1 MNKPGQGTPEQA
13 EKRRQ
18 RQRIERKPEAK
29 DAANNHGVGLA
40 SRSGGGIC
48 TAAIWR
54 SADAKRGG
62 NDGQSSLTFDAGML
76 FEGGTVEAQTQV
88 LQRLDGTQRQKAIQR
103 IARVQ
108 GNQHVQ
114 RVVAA
119 YGGNGRG
126 RVSPTAQTKLEVG
139 EPDDAYEKEAD
150 AVAEQVMRMPTLAPP
165 PPAEGTSS
173 SEEQG
178 GQGTQ
183 KHSHF
188 PTISRL
194 SIPVSSPRPAGDGLV
209 ARAEEVESYEE
220 EEEPAEAERLS
231 MAAGGD
237 GDDNGAGKPG
247 VPTVDAGLEGRIG
260 QLKGSGSPLPPSD
273 REFFESRFGA
283 DFGDVRVHTGDTATQ
298 TAQDL
303 SARAYTVGS
312 DIAFGAGEYAPGT
325 ERGRKLMAHE
335 LTHVVQQGGAGA
347 LQREPEDTIRR
358 SEEEVTGGGGEAA
371 APPVPAAG
379 SGPAEPAGA
388 GEGGASQPGGNGAG
402 PRGAVT
408 PVAPAASGKSAGDNG
423 AGAKAAEALAAGS
436 KATFSPGQDPG
447 FQAVAGR
454 VGAVADRERTHEE
467 PGTEAEEAQEAAEPP
482 TNELES
488 KAQDQQVQEM
498 EQQKPGEFSAAA
510 FKAALLAKIKEITPK
525 KLKDVDEFK
534 KKSPI
539 SAVRDRVKQKIAE
552 QKARSMGVLEE
563 KVEET
568 PDTSGIEPKP
578 VTPMD
583 QPDVGPAPGDIRAG
597 EAAPKPKKQDEI
609 EDPLLRESAGLDRD
623 LEKAGIT
630 EEQLAESNEP
640 QFLATLKA
648 KKDAQAYVAESLPAY
663 RKDEGQIVA
672 GAQQE
677 AQTAVVGPLEGMHG
691 SREGLLAAVFSEQYD
706 TKAADEGKRGEVATA
721 INQIYETTKKDVVG
735 ILDPLSDEVE
745 KRFDTAAKKARRLF
759 EDHVDREMKAYKKK
773 RYGGLFGWA
782 KWLKDKLLG
791 MPKEVNRFYEDGRQL
806 YINTMDGEL
815 DGIAAHVAAELNKAM
830 ACIAQGRQEITEYV
844 ESLPEELQQIGT
856 DAANEIQTKFD
867 DLEQDVRD
875 KQTELIDTL
884 ANKYQENLQE
894 LDARIEELKAANR
907 GLIAKAIDFVKNVI
921 ATVTQLAALLARILL
936 KAASAIPQ
944 ILLHPIRFLKNLLQG
959 VKQGLRNFVK
969 NIGQHLQSAVLEWL
983 TGATGLQLPAT
994 LDAKGLFSLVLQVLG
1009 LTYANIRERAVNIF
1023 GEKTVAYLEKGFE
1036 VFKILVTEGPV
1047 GLWEYIKDKVGDL
1060 KAMIIDR
1067 IKNLIKT
1074 KIIKAGIDWIVS
1086 MLGGPAGA
1094 FIKAVKAII
1103 KVVKW
1108 FLENAKKI
1116 MALIEAVLDSILAI
1130 ASGSVEEAAN
1140 KIEQALAKQIP
1151 VVISFLADLVGVGDL
1166 SGSVRKIIADVR
1178 KPINSAIDWVLK
1190 KVKEFVIKVG
1200 HKLGIGGEEETEE
1213 DKQERLDNALKE
1225 AQEAVDTKFGG
1236 SETRQSDIEPILVD
1250 VKQKYALT
1258 ELAPIERGDV
1268 WAVYGKV
1275 NPDGEEKTK
1284 ARVAEG
1290 GGFAIKAFPGSVVT
1304 LGSKVQYAVEHTR
1317 PKLISA
1323 DSSYHYEWF
1332 FENDPS
1338 TTPASKRHE
1347 EGPRNAAEWTLNTVY
1362 PGTHYVC
1369 AKIFLDNE
1377 LVVTLGY
1384 KQEVET
1390 GGAYAIKAHNDP
1402 VVKVGSKVKYS
1413 VVVKG
1418 EQVTPAESSGRWY
1431 SWVIEDDPDST
1442 PVSMRLFREII
1453 VDKKTASVKTERPGI
1468 LLVTLRVMGGKQIET
1483 VSLKQKVVPKDKRDA
1498 AILDWIQGAL
1508 DVAGLFPGLGVFPDA
1523 INTGIYLIRGK
1534 WTEAGISAMAMA
1546 PVFGQGA
1553 TATKYVVRATREGVE
1568 QVGEAGL
1575 KKGMREV
1582 VEASG
1587 KRGVKKVAGA
1597 IPLNRAGKSYPKAT
1611 VKGYGEVSF
1620 PSSSTIAKTDPKPLR
1635 AKFTKKLKNDF
1646 KDWWHKKYGWYPPKG
1661 EYEIHHIQP
1670 LSRGGI
1676 NSFENL
1682 VPLRTG
1688 AEHDQFTTWW
1698 LTYP

>member
-13 EKRRQ
+13 EKRRR

-29 DAANNHGVGLA
+29 DAANNHGVELA
-40 SRSGGGIC
+40 SRNGWGTR
-48 TAAIWR
+48 TAAIWH

-88 LQRLDGTQRQKAIQR
+88 LQRLGGTQRQKAIQH

-126 RVSPTAQTKLEVG
+126 RVSPTIQTELEIG
-139 EPDDAYEKEAD
+139 KPGDAYEKEAD
-150 AVAEQVMRMPTLAPP
+150 AIAEQMMRMPAPAPP

-178 GQGTQ
+178 GQGTP
-183 KHSHF
+183 KHPHL
-188 PTISRL
+188 PTISHL
-194 SIPVSSPRPAGDGLV
+194 SIPVSSPRPVGDGLV

-237 GDDNGAGKPG
+237 RGDNGAGKPG
-247 VPTVDAGLEGRIG
+247 VPTVDAGLEGRIA
-260 QLKGSGSPLPPSD
+260 QLKRSGSPLPPSD
-273 REFFESRFGA
+273 REFFESRFGV
-283 DFGDVRVHTGDTATQ
+283 DFGDVRVHTGDTAVQ
-298 TAQDL
+298 TARDL

-325 ERGRKLMAHE
+325 ERGRRLLAHE
-335 LTHVVQQGGAGA
+335 LTHVVQQGGAGS
-347 LQREPEDTIRR
+347 LQREPGDTIRR
-358 SEEEVTGGGGEAA
+358 SEEETAGGGGEAA

-379 SGPAEPAGA
+379 SGPTEPAGA
-388 GEGGASQPGGNGAG
+388 GEGGAPQPGGNGAG

-408 PVAPAASGKSAGDNG
+408 PAAPAALGKSAGDNG
-423 AGAKAAEALAAGS
+423 AGTKAAEALAGS
-436 KATFSPGQDPG
+436 RAPASPGQDPG

-454 VGAVADRERTHEE
+454 VGDVANRERTHEE
-467 PGTEAEEAQEAAEPP
+467 PETEAEEAQEAAESP

-539 SAVRDRVKQKIAE
+539 SAVRDSVKQKIAE
-552 QKARSMGVLEE
+552 QKAQSMGVLEE

-597 EAAPKPKKQDEI
+597 EAAPKPKKRDEI
-609 EDPLLRESAGLDRD
+609 EDPLLRESASLDQD

-648 KKDAQAYVAESLPAY
+648 KKDAQSYVAESLPAY

-691 SREGLLAAVFSEQYD
+691 SREELLAAVFSEQHD
-706 TKAADEGKRGEVATA
+706 TKADDEGKRGEVATA

-745 KRFDTAAKKARRLF
+745 KRFDTAAEKARKLF
-759 EDHVDREMKAYKKK
+759 EDYVDREMKAYKKK
-773 RYGGLFGWA
+773 RYGGLFGKL

-830 ACIAQGRQEITEYV
+830 ARIAQGRQEITEYV

-856 DAANEIQTKFD
+856 DAANDIQTKFD

-921 ATVTQLAALLARILL
+921 ATVTQLAAMLARILL

-983 TGATGLQLPAT
+983 TGATGLQLPAS

-1067 IKNLIKT
+1067 IKDLIKT
-1074 KIIKAGIDWIVS
+1074 KIIDAGIQKIIS
-1086 MLGGPAGA
+1086 ALGGPVGA
-1094 FIKAVKAII
+1094 FIEAVKTI
-1103 KVVKW
+1103 VRTVKW

-1116 MALIEAVLDSILAI
+1116 MALIDAILDSILAI

-1166 SGSVRKIIADVR
+1166 SGSVRKIITEVR

-1190 KVKEFVIKVG
+1190 KVKEFVVKMG
-1200 HKLGIGGEEETEE
+1200 HKLGIGE
-1213 DKQERLDNALKE
+1213 DDEQKRIDQAQNEARKAVESQFGPPDVAKGRPANA
-1225 AQEAVDTKFGG
+1225 A
-1236 SETRQSDIEPILVD
+1236 SESDIHSELGPKLEDIR
-1250 VKQKYALT
+1250 QQHNLT
-1258 ELAPIERGDV
+1258 ELKPVLGRGNHWGMEGIIQRAPTYTKIEARAIAGEAGMAFAGYRAEDG
-1268 WAVYGKV
+1268 WAFLTGPSGSMGHTW
-1275 NPDGEEKTK
+1275 NAPGFDGVAFRVMGPFEMHILDNKSY
-1284 ARVAEG
+1284 AR
-1290 GGFAIKAFPGSVVT
+1290 PGSIADASALTRNLLKNLDDLVNLAQQARFNNVPRIGEARSALQAT
-1304 LGSKVQYAVEHTR
+1304 RSAVASGR
-1317 PKLISA
+1317 AI
-1323 DSSYHYEWF
+1323 
-1332 FENDPS
+1332 PS
-1338 TTPASKRHE
+1338 NVR
-1347 EGPRNAAEWTLNTVY
+1347 
-1362 PGTHYVC
+1362 
-1369 AKIFLDNE
+1369 
-1377 LVVTLGY
+1377 LVVTNFGGRSTGITSGLAAQGVTFRDLMASRGSGSARPLPAAAIAGGGLIILAAVGAVLNY
-1384 KQEVET
+1384 FGGRVQADRVRKALASKEKEIDKWLVNNPDQGVLIVFYFVQTRVAPFSVVQPEPIFSHVQWY
-1390 GGAYAIKAHNDP
+1390 GGATEDEARRRWI
-1402 VVKVGSKVKYS
+1402 
-1413 VVVKG
+1413 
-1418 EQVTPAESSGRWY
+1418 ETPTIRDASGQK
-1431 SWVIEDDPDST
+1431 
-1442 PVSMRLFREII
+1442 EII
-1453 VDKKTASVKTERPGI
+1453 TRTE
-1468 LLVTLRVMGGKQIET
+1468 
-1483 VSLKQKVVPKDKRDA
+1483 
-1498 AILDWIQGAL
+1498 W
-1508 DVAGLFPGLGVFPDA
+1508 FPP
-1523 INTGIYLIRGK
+1523 
-1534 WTEAGISAMAMA
+1534 
-1546 PVFGQGA
+1546 Q
-1553 TATKYVVRATREGVE
+1553 
-1568 QVGEAGL
+1568 Q
-1575 KKGMREV
+1575 
-1582 VEASG
+1582 
-1587 KRGVKKVAGA
+1587 
-1597 IPLNRAGKSYPKAT
+1597 
-1611 VKGYGEVSF
+1611 
-1620 PSSSTIAKTDPKPLR
+1620 
-1635 AKFTKKLKNDF
+1635 
-1646 KDWWHKKYGWYPPKG
+1646 
-1661 EYEIHHIQP
+1661 
-1670 LSRGGI
+1670 
-1676 NSFENL
+1676 
-1682 VPLRTG
+1682 
-1688 AEHDQFTTWW
+1688 
-1698 LTYP
+1698 